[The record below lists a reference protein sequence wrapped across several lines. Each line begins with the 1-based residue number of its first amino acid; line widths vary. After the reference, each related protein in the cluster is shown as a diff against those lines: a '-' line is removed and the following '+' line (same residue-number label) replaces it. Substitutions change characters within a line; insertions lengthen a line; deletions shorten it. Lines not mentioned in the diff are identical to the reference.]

1 MATGREITKA
11 FASLATW
18 LSRWVGSLW
27 AVLVTAVLVGV
38 GLATVGIVITTLA
51 ISILTLLMVYALQN
65 TENRHLSA
73 LHVKLDEIIIHLEGP
88 RDDVAGIQVKSHE
101 EIEEFEAELKEDREA
116 SNTSPS

>member
-1 MATGREITKA
+1 MTAGPGISKT

-38 GLATVGIVITTLA
+38 GLATVGIVITALA

-88 RDDVAGIQVKSHE
+88 RDDVAGIQLKSHE
-101 EIEEFEAELKEDREA
+101 EIEELEAELHESREA
-116 SNTSPS
+116 TNTSSP